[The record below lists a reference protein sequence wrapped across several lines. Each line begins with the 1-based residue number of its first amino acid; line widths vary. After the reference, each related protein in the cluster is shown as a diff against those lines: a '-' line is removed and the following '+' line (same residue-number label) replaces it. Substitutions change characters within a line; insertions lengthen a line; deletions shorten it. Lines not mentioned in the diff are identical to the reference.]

1 MSKQQSEC
9 ALCGKTIVDLQES
22 SILNEVIGGISYN
35 FDTNQCVMMYKRF
48 RSVYGDDF
56 KFLAPQEQF
65 ISDHF
70 WNRAIPTEQEIKEIE
85 IEKGTLDKPDTVQ
98 VIRDPVQ
105 IQNIAYEIG
114 TAAKDE
120 ILIIYSSANA
130 FHRQEKLG
138 AINTLRE
145 TVKESG
151 VKARVLVPKGESI
164 EETVQEL
171 RQQDG
176 KIDIRFIEP
185 GLQAYVTIV
194 VVIGNRHS
202 LSN

>member
-1 MSKQQSEC
+1 MGEQHSEC

-22 SILNEVIGGISYN
+22 SILNEIIGGISYN
-35 FDTNQCVMMYKRF
+35 FDTKQCVMMYKRF

-56 KFLAPQEQF
+56 KFLAPQEEF

-85 IEKGTLDKPDTVQ
+85 IEKGTLDKPDTVR
-98 VIRDPVQ
+98 VIRDPAQ
-105 IQNIAYEIG
+105 IQDIAYEVG
-114 TAAKDE
+114 TGAKDE

-130 FHRQEKLG
+130 FRRQEKLG
-138 AINTLRE
+138 AIKSLRE
-145 TVKESG
+145 TVEKSG

-171 RQQDG
+171 RRQDE
-176 KIDIRFIEP
+176 KIDIRHNCSSGQKIVTSCRIE
-185 GLQAYVTIV
+185 
-194 VVIGNRHS
+194 R
-202 LSN
+202 